1 MKGLRKY
8 IYPFAPDQSGA
19 VSVLYELGG
28 IIVICDAGGCAGNIC
43 GFDEPRWFTKKSAV
57 FSAGLRDMDAILGR
71 DDKMVEKIQ
80 DTAAKIDASFIAL
93 IGTPVPATIATDYAA
108 IRTLTAKRIGLPV
121 LTVETN
127 GIRPYDAGAQK
138 SYEELFR
145 VFAED
150 VPAGNPGIAST
161 AQTGA
166 AGGVCE
172 EATGDSVN
180 AAGWPDPA
188 VIAGSIGVLGATPI
202 DLGSAGEADRII
214 KRLLAEGASL
224 VNMYGMRLSAAD
236 PDMLR
241 ERNLLDGIR
250 MAGRMERNLVIAPSG
265 LKTAKY
271 LKKRFG
277 TPYTCTYPAVDLPA
291 LQQTWAPELKELS
304 ELSGKKILLIHQQ
317 IYANALREAI
327 LRQAEDADITVAS
340 WFELKA
346 ECKKPQD
353 VRIKE
358 EDAFLTLLQ
367 DGGYDVIIADTSF
380 QKAAKAQGFAGTWLN
395 LPHFAVS
402 GVWPD

>member
-57 FSAGLRDMDAILGR
+57 FSAGLRDMDAIFGR
-71 DDKMVEKIQ
+71 DDRMVEKIQ
-80 DTAAKIDASFIAL
+80 DAAAKIDASFIAL

-127 GIRPYDAGAQK
+127 GIRLYDTGAEK

-145 VFAED
+145 VFAD
-150 VPAGNPGIAST
+150 DPDAAS
-161 AQTGA
+161 
-166 AGGVCE
+166 
-172 EATGDSVN
+172 
-180 AAGWPDPA
+180 DPA
-188 VIAGSIGVLGATPI
+188 VIPGSVGVLGATPI
-202 DLGSAGEADRII
+202 DLGSAGEADRIAE
-214 KRLLAEGASL
+214 RLLADGASL
-224 VNMYGMRLSAAD
+224 VNLYGMRLAGAD

-241 ERNLLDGIR
+241 ERSLLDGVR
-250 MAGRMERNLVIAPSG
+250 MAGRMEKNLVIAPSG

-291 LQQTWAPELKELS
+291 LQTAWRTDAQVLA
-304 ELSGKKILLIHQQ
+304 GRKILIIHQQ
-317 IYANALREAI
+317 IYANALREVI

-346 ECKKPQD
+346 ECRQPQD

-358 EDAFLTLLQ
+358 EDAFLSLLR

-380 QKAAKAQGFAGTWLN
+380 QKAAKAQGFAGTWLK